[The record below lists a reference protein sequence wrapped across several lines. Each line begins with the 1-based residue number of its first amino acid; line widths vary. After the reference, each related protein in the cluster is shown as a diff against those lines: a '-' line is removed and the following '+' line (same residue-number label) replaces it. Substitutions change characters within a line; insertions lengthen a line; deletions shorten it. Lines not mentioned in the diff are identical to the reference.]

1 MEFQRFCYSEFRDY
15 MVYLALLRSERDPNR
30 KEILK
35 RIASQEYEHYL
46 FWRKLSGEC
55 ITKISRIHIYTILL
69 VRIIFGLTFTLKL
82 LEGHESKTITEY
94 RKVMEK
100 FVEDEHRRELEML
113 IQDEIEHER
122 YFMNQIDE
130 KILRYTGFIV
140 LGLADSIIE
149 ITGVYAGFLG
159 ATSSTT
165 VAGIA
170 GLLVGF
176 AASISMAAASY
187 LQAKAQESMK
197 NSPILSALITGLT
210 YIGSVGALSTP
221 YFLLKNILHA
231 FITSVS
237 IAIAL
242 TFVFTFYTSIVNEK
256 KFSRELIESVFL
268 ILGTGLATYLF
279 GEFLGEIF
287 GIKERI
293 LLG

>member
-197 NSPILSALITGLT
+197 
-210 YIGSVGALSTP
+210 
-221 YFLLKNILHA
+221 
-231 FITSVS
+231 
-237 IAIAL
+237 
-242 TFVFTFYTSIVNEK
+242 
-256 KFSRELIESVFL
+256 
-268 ILGTGLATYLF
+268 
-279 GEFLGEIF
+279 
-287 GIKERI
+287 
-293 LLG
+293 